1 MNLEPVLAVG
11 ATGNRDL
18 RPEDE
23 PRLAALV
30 AAELDRLARR
40 YPGTRRRIVSPLAEG
55 ADRWIARA
63 GLAAGWPLV
72 AVLPL
77 PRAEYERDFATAAS
91 RAEFARLLAAAEEI
105 EEPVELSSGAA
116 GADAGARALAYRAA
130 GDRVSALAAVMIALW
145 NGVATA
151 KPGGTWEVLERRG
164 ERPAVSILAPRAS
177 DPRTAGPP
185 FTVRRS
191 PADPEEFHRQV
202 GVAILT
208 SAEPALPRRGD
219 AR

>member
-30 AAELDRLARR
+30 TTELDRLARR
-40 YPGTRRRIVSPLAEG
+40 YPGARRRIVSPLAEG

-77 PRAEYERDFATAAS
+77 PRAEYERDFTAAAS
-91 RAEFARLLAAAEEI
+91 RAEFAQLLAAAEEI
-105 EEPVELSSGAA
+105 EEPVGLSA
-116 GADAGARALAYRAA
+116 GADADARALAYRAA

-145 NGVATA
+145 NGVATG

-177 DPRTAGPP
+177 DARTAGPP
-185 FTVRRS
+185 FSVRRS
-191 PADPEEFHRQV
+191 PADPEEFHRRV
-202 GVAILT
+202 GVAILA
-208 SAEPALPRRGD
+208 SAEPALPRRRGG
-219 AR
+219 AG